1 MPDRVRFLAS
11 LPGHRRWIAF
21 APTLVFLAATLQAA
35 AQPSGG
41 AMDLRFKMSITQIA
55 PNLVVF
61 STPKGNVIASIGPD
75 GAFLV
80 GTPWIVTT
88 PEISSILSRR
98 TKAVFRYVVIAEQAP
113 GQSAGDGG
121 WGRLGAFVAMQE
133 KALQR
138 IGGNKMGEPEP
149 LPPAFLKAGVDRP
162 RIAFS
167 DVLSFDLNGEAIH
180 IVHQKPGFSNADVIA
195 HFHVADL
202 VYLGEVFPGD
212 GYPRIDPEIGANLDG
227 LLTTLEGWTDG
238 KFRVVPVYGDVTNG
252 KSLKAFHDMIVTVRD
267 RVQAMIKDGK
277 TEAQIVAEHPTS
289 DFDARWGHGRVPPQ
303 EFVHEIYRQL
313 KPR

>member
-1 MPDRVRFLAS
+1 VPDRVRILAF
-11 LPGHRRWIAF
+11 LPGHHRWIALA
-21 APTLVFLAATLQAA
+21 APLVFMAAVFQATA
-35 AQPSGG
+35 KPSGG
-41 AMDLRFKMSITQIA
+41 VTDPQGKMIVAEIA
-55 PNLVVF
+55 PNLLVF
-61 STPKGNVIASIGPD
+61 STPKGNVIASVGPD

-80 GTPWIVTT
+80 GTPGVLST

-98 TKAVFRYVVIAEQAP
+98 TKAAFRYVVIAEQAP
-113 GQSAGDGG
+113 GESAGDAG

-138 IGGNKMGEPEP
+138 IGGNKMGDPEP
-149 LPPAFLKAGVDRP
+149 LPPAFVKAGVDRP

-167 DVLSFDLNGEAIH
+167 EVLSFDLNGEAIH
-180 IVHQKPGFSNADVIA
+180 IVRQKPGFSNADVIA
-195 HFHVADL
+195 HFHVGDL

-212 GYPRIDPEIGANLDG
+212 GYPRIDPDLGANLDG
-227 LLTTLEGWTDG
+227 LVATLAGWAEG
-238 KFRVVPVYGDVTNG
+238 KFRVVPVYGDVTNAE
-252 KSLKAFHDMIVTVRD
+252 SVRDFHDMIVTVRD
-267 RVQAMIKDGK
+267 RIQAMIKDGK

-303 EFVHEIYRQL
+303 EFVHAIYKQL